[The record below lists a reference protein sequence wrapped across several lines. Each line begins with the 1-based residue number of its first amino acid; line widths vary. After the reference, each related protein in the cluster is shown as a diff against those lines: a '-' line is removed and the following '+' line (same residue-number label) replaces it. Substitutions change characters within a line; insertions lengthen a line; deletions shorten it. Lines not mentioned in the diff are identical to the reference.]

1 MKGVSAAAIVVAAS
15 TVLSPYLGAQ
25 APTPPA
31 AAAVSAAPAPVPA
44 NAKAPARTRTGSSVP
59 ADARVCLEFPTN
71 LQVIK
76 CSEKY
81 RRMKA
86 PT

>member
-15 TVLSPYLGAQ
+15 AVLSPYLGAQ

-31 AAAVSAAPAPVPA
+31 TAAAASAAPAPVPA
-44 NAKAPARTRTGSSVP
+44 NAKARARTGASVP

-71 LQVIK
+71 MQVIK

-81 RRMKA
+81 RHMKA